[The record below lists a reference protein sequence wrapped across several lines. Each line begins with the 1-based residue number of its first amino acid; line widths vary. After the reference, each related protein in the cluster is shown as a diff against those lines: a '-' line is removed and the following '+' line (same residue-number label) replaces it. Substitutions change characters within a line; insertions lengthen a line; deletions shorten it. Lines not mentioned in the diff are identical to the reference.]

1 MGSSN
6 QAKEALRG
14 KKYLLQK
21 YDGYVLGKKFRNQIV
36 EMTKTRKTTSEAF
49 SAGKSKS
56 GCSRRESF
64 PEASQRKHQ
73 QKWRVAGR
81 QIFLFRA
88 PNYQNNKQKWQQQNS
103 SSNLGERYQRSSQ
116 RGERYGKIEQ
126 KSSPLACLR
135 CYTNSGGRSQAGT
148 SHCKMIILEK
158 GFTKPSP
165 ARETQTFSE
174 ELITRDPNILGLV
187 KGFKILL
194 LSQPVQDYVPKIP
207 RNDQDTER
215 TGASRDRDKLE
226 KRSNI
231 LDRS

>member
-103 SSNLGERYQRSSQ
+103 NSNLGEIYQRSSQ

-174 ELITRDPNILGLV
+174 KLGT
-187 KGFKILL
+187 
-194 LSQPVQDYVPKIP
+194 Y
-207 RNDQDTER
+207 N
-215 TGASRDRDKLE
+215 
-226 KRSNI
+226 KRSKYIRLGKRLQNTPFESTCSR
-231 LDRS
+231 LCTENPPK